1 MGVEQDDLV
10 MRAADLERLAVVA
23 QADEVLCEAALFFFP
38 AAALHDGVRAEAFTG
53 EAGENFARWDVF
65 VSGGPAAVGTLG
77 EYRRGDLAEALG
89 LDGTGAAGEINCAV
103 AAGAAESCDCHNMGP
118 FLDGG
123 VDACG
128 EPGECQE
135 EGKAA
140 DECGGAVGEGES
152 HAEGEAK
159 DGCSG
164 ECYCNGFFDF
174 LDHLFR
180 CQIPSDAVFLCRLP
194 TDSGG
199 PLVACWK

>member
-1 MGVEQDDLV
+1 MGVEEDDLV
-10 MRAADLERLAVVA
+10 MRAADLERLAIMA
-23 QADEVLCEAALFFFP
+23 EADEVFREASFFFLP
-38 AAALHDGVRAEAFTG
+38 ATALHDGVWAEALTG
-53 EAGENFARWDVF
+53 KAGENFARWNVF
-65 VSGGPAAVGTLG
+65 VSGGPAAVGTFG

-89 LDGTGAAGEINCAV
+89 LNGAGAAGKVYCAV

-140 DECGGAVGEGES
+140 DKCGGAAGGEGES
-152 HAEGEAK
+152 DAEGEAD

-174 LDHLFR
+174 LDHFFGAGIRPARFLFF
-180 CQIPSDAVFLCRLP
+180 QIRWTEAGRGWL
-194 TDSGG
+194 
-199 PLVACWK
+199 A